1 MPETFFEEM
10 KRYVGFSAEDAR
22 MLAQFHPMVVSHL
35 RGVADQFYD
44 RILNHSAA
52 RDVFSG
58 MEQVERLKKTLIS
71 WADRLLTGPHDEEYY
86 QLRARIG
93 RVHVEVG
100 LRQMYMFTAMNVIRE
115 SFHDIARR
123 VMPHDLELR
132 ERVMLAVHRILDLDL
147 AIMLETYREDYI
159 AKIHRSEQQAA
170 IKRLA
175 AIGEVAASV
184 AHEVR
189 NPLAGISG
197 AVEILRDDLPPDS
210 PRREVIREVL
220 TAIRRLDERVRD
232 LLIYSRTVTMA
243 IEPVS
248 PAELIRSTLALLSE
262 EPLMRDLTLH
272 VDAGTDLGAHPMDRG
287 QMQEVLVNL
296 IRNAADAMHGHG
308 DLFIEARRD
317 RAGEMMLAIEDTGP
331 GVPEEKMEEIFRP
344 FMTTRP
350 QGTGLGL
357 AISRRTLEA
366 HGGSL
371 ICERGSRGGARF
383 VATLPPGMSLR

>member
-1 MPETFFEEM
+1 MPETLFEEM

-22 MLAQFHPMVVSHL
+22 VLAAFHPLAARHFRWL
-35 RGVADQFYD
+35 ADRFYD
-44 RILNHSAA
+44 RLLNHTAA
-52 RDVFSG
+52 REVFSG
-58 MEQVERLKKTLIS
+58 MDQVERLKTTLVA
-71 WADRLLTGPHDEEYY
+71 WAGRLFTGPHDEEYF

-100 LRQMYMFTAMNVIRE
+100 LRQMYMFTAMNLMRE
-115 SFHDIARR
+115 SFDDIARR
-123 VMPHDLELR
+123 ELADDPVR
-132 ERVMLAVHRILDLDL
+132 KERVMTALHRIIDLDL

-220 TAIRRLDERVRD
+220 LAVRRLDERVRD
-232 LLIYSRTVTMA
+232 LLIYARTVTLDLT
-243 IEPVS
+243 PVS
-248 PAELIRSTLALLSE
+248 PAELVRSTLALLSE
-262 EPLMRDLTLH
+262 EPMIRDINVH
-272 VDAGTDLGAHPMDRG
+272 VDVEADLGRHPMDRG

-296 IRNAADAMHGHG
+296 IRNAADAMGGHG
-308 DLFIEARRD
+308 DLYIEAHRKHG
-317 RAGEMMLAIEDTGP
+317 GEMTLVIEDTGP
-331 GVPEEKMEEIFRP
+331 GVPAEKMEEIFRP
-344 FMTTRP
+344 FVTTRP

-357 AISRRTLEA
+357 AIARRTLDA

-371 ICERGSRGGARF
+371 VCERGARGGARF
-383 VATLPPGMSLR
+383 VATLPPESALR